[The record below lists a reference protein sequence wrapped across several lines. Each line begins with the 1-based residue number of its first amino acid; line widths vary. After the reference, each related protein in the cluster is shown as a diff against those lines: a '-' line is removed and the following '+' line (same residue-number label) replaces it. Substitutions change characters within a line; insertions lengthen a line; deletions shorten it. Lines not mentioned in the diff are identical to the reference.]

1 MRYVVTVSS
10 ILWKSTKPTGKV
22 DSMKLNNLKL
32 LAFSLVIS
40 CIFSYQNLFAT
51 DFDAIVRG
59 VKAGTSLVGNAY
71 ETLSGIT
78 GSIRENNERRRFEH
92 AIRGGFSIYLG
103 EDKSSR
109 TSVRPVIVPF
119 AIDVVKATVRS
130 EDGKLETEN
139 ATRSAKKI
147 FDGELEEK
155 TLVRKR
161 KFMRNEF
168 GYVNDPSPGQRKVL
182 DIWYRCLDD
191 RKFVV
196 SDNRHEQAHEMN
208 NIELSCK
215 DVPSVYKGKLGS

>member
-1 MRYVVTVSS
+1 M
-10 ILWKSTKPTGKV
+10 
-22 DSMKLNNLKL
+22 
-32 LAFSLVIS
+32 FSH
-40 CIFSYQNLFAT
+40 QNIFAT
-51 DFDAIVRG
+51 DFDAIVGG
-59 VKAGTSLVGNAY
+59 VKAGTALVGNVY
-71 ETLSGIT
+71 ETFRGIADK
-78 GSIRENNERRRFEH
+78 IRESSERRRFEQ
-92 AIRGGFSIYLG
+92 AIRGGFAIYLG

-191 RKFVV
+191 RKSVV

-215 DVPSVYKGKLGS
+215 DVTSVYKGKLGN